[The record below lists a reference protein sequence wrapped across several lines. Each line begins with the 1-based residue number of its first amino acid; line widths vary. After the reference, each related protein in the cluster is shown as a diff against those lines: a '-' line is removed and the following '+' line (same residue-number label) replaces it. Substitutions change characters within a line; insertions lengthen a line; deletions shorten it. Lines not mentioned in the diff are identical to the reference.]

1 MNDTARLVRSWR
13 SRRGMSQAGAAEPA
27 GTGQAAIS
35 RIESGRDLPTLA
47 LLERIAAALDCR
59 LTVTFTATE
68 KEAVRPRRP
77 ASQGLFLRSWGS
89 AVIESV

>member
-1 MNDTARLVRSWR
+1 MNDTADLVRSWR
-13 SRRGMSQAGAAEPA
+13 RQRGMSQARLAELA

-59 LTVTFTATE
+59 LTVSFTASGET
-68 KEAVRPRRP
+68 ACP
-77 ASQGLFLRSWGS
+77 
-89 AVIESV
+89 

>member
-1 MNDTARLVRSWR
+1 MTDTADLVRSWR
-13 SRRGMSQAGAAEPA
+13 RQRGMSQARLAELA

-59 LTVTFTATE
+59 LTVSFTASGEQPALEQTSPLTE
-68 KEAVRPRRP
+68 
-77 ASQGLFLRSWGS
+77 G
-89 AVIESV
+89 